1 MIPLVLNKSCRKVKT
16 DQVKHLLVAGNMP
29 KFINFLVSLRRL
41 PPLSELSGDEERML
55 FELRLLWE
63 QQGSLS
69 VADVYDLVSAQ
80 SATTSYRQLMALKNQ
95 GLVDV
100 RVTDEDRRKRAV
112 TFTPSAEKLFS
123 ALG

>member
-1 MIPLVLNKSCRKVKT
+1 MLRL
-16 DQVKHLLVAGNMP
+16 
-29 KFINFLVSLRRL
+29 INFLVSLRRL

-63 QQGSLS
+63 RQGTLS

-80 SATTSYRQLMALKNQ
+80 SATTSYRQLMALKHK
-95 GLVDV
+95 GLVDI

-112 TFTPSAEKLFS
+112 TFTPAAEQLFA
-123 ALG
+123 ALR

>member
-63 QQGSLS
+63 RQGSLS
-69 VADVYDLVSAQ
+69 VVDVYDLVSAQ

>member
-1 MIPLVLNKSCRKVKT
+1 
-16 DQVKHLLVAGNMP
+16 
-29 KFINFLVSLRRL
+29 
-41 PPLSELSGDEERML
+41 
-55 FELRLLWE
+55 
-63 QQGSLS
+63 
-69 VADVYDLVSAQ
+69 
-80 SATTSYRQLMALKNQ
+80 MALKNQ